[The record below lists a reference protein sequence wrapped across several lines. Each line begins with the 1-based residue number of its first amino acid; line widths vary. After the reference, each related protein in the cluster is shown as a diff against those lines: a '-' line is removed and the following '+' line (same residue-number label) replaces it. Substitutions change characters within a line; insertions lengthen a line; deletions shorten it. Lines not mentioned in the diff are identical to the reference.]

1 MRFCNWYQLSRSC
14 SRDTMARQPTT
25 GTKLTATSAMS
36 GSVTN
41 NW

>member
-25 GTKLTATSAMS
+25 GTKLTAATAIRA
-36 GSVTN
+36 SVTTS
-41 NW
+41 W